1 MQIDDYARKE
11 RIMRILS
18 EDEARDVINTTV
30 QASKSVAQI
39 SEELGM
45 SSRSAY
51 RHINSLC
58 EVGLLARDKN
68 VLIDGGGKYGL
79 YRSLVKSVAL
89 KYDSQAKT
97 VEVDLIPNDN
107 TLDKFLRFWTS
118 RASCDAALY

>member
-18 EDEARDVINTTV
+18 ENEAREVINTTV

-45 SSRSAY
+45 PSRSTY
-51 RHINSLC
+51 RHINNLC

-68 VLIDGGGKYGL
+68 VLIDGGGKYVL
-79 YRSLVKSVAL
+79 YRSLVKSVAF
-89 KYDSQAKT
+89 KYDSQART

-118 RASCDAALY
+118 LS